1 MTYSQMAVTYSCGI
15 IDSDIVGSDIV
26 RSDIIGNDVHTL
38 VWSSGCKSKIG
49 NHRLR
54 LAVT

>member
-1 MTYSQMAVTYSCGI
+1 MAVTYSSGI

-38 VWSSGCKSKIG
+38 VWSSGCKSEIG

-54 LAVT
+54 VAET

>member
-1 MTYSQMAVTYSCGI
+1 MAVTYSSGI

-26 RSDIIGNDVHTL
+26 RSDIIGNDLHAL

-49 NHRLR
+49 NYSFR